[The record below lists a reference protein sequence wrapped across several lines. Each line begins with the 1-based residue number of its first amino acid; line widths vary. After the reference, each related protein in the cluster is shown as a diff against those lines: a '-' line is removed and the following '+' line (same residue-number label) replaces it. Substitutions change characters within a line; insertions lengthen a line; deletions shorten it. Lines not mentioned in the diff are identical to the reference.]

1 MDNKLTEKKQTFL
14 YPKHL
19 YCVKAKS
26 MKSRIHLLLLISNIL
41 LYFNTLIESNNFVD
55 EVKQIEKEVEAI
67 EPVENVKKAEEVKE
81 HLNQF
86 YNDVCTSAE
95 DLTYRSYLTPNVR
108 VNIDGKRVST
118 TLIHFL
124 LYFANCNMEIGQSE
138 TCKKMVSNNRLKH
151 NLYRNFLEK

>member
-1 MDNKLTEKKQTFL
+1 
-14 YPKHL
+14 
-19 YCVKAKS
+19 
-26 MKSRIHLLLLISNIL
+26 MKSKIHLLLIISNIL
-41 LYFNTLIESNNFVD
+41 LCFNTLIESNNFVD

-67 EPVENVKKAEEVKE
+67 EPVENVKKAEEVDLRE

-95 DLTYRSYLTPNVR
+95 DLTYRSHLTPNVR

-138 TCKKMVSNNRLKH
+138 TCK
-151 NLYRNFLEK
+151 